1 MNRVCITGNL
11 TREPE
16 LRSTSSGTAVLNF
29 GVAVNERRFNQ
40 QSQQW
45 EDYAHFVDC
54 VLFGKRAES
63 LQRYM
68 HRGDRVGIDGKLRY
82 SSWESNGQKRSKL
95 EVVVDDV
102 DLLGGKRS
110 TDQQATQ
117 QAEPA
122 DVYNDDIPF

>member
-1 MNRVCITGNL
+1 MNRVCIAGNL

-102 DLLGGKRS
+102 DLLGGKRQ

-117 QAEPA
+117 QGEPA

>member
-54 VLFGKRAES
+54 VMFGKRAES

-117 QAEPA
+117 QGEPA

>member
-102 DLLGGKRS
+102 DLLGGKRQ

-117 QAEPA
+117 QGEPA

>member
-82 SSWESNGQKRSKL
+82 SSWESNGQKHSKL

-117 QAEPA
+117 QGEPA
-122 DVYNDDIPF
+122 DVYNDDITF

>member
-1 MNRVCITGNL
+1 MNRVCILGNL

-82 SSWESNGQKRSKL
+82 SSWESNGQKHSKL

-117 QAEPA
+117 QGEPA
-122 DVYNDDIPF
+122 DVYNDDITF

>member
-54 VLFGKRAES
+54 VMFGKRAES

>member
-117 QAEPA
+117 QGEPA

>member
-102 DLLGGKRS
+102 DLLGGKRQ

>member
-1 MNRVCITGNL
+1 MNRVCILGNL

-117 QAEPA
+117 QGEPA